1 LTEAFSFPKVPHQPT
16 DEHHMS
22 PKPLATIFLNVHS
35 FGGKEYCESDVI
47 RSREEAIRAAE
58 EWSDRYVYTLTEH
71 GRIDLRDEFSER
83 YQRTRGYDELM
94 DARIDARKEGV
105 A

>member
-1 LTEAFSFPKVPHQPT
+1 MQSRTTPPQ
-16 DEHHMS
+16 
-22 PKPLATIFLNVHS
+22 ATIFLNVHS

-58 EWSDRYVYTLTEH
+58 EWADRYQYTLTDT
-71 GRIDLRDEFSER
+71 GKIDLRDEFSER

-94 DARIDARKEGV
+94 DARIDDAKERR